1 MGDNHV
7 LDDARI
13 IPTIAIELT
22 RTANNAYIQ
31 KEFVDAIEYSVI

>member
-7 LDDARI
+7 LEDAKT

-22 RTANNAYIQ
+22 RTVNKANI
-31 KEFVDAIEYSVI
+31 